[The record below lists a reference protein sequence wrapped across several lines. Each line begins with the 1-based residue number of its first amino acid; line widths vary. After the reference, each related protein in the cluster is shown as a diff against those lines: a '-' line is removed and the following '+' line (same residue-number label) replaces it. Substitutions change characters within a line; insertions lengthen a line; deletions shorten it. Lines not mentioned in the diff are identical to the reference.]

1 MPYPSSRLPVK
12 LQNALS
18 LINNVVL
25 AYDRLHFWLDHPLP
39 LIPLALRNNERVS
52 IISGSMKYGPVWQ
65 TKIELLQPDASLLR
79 ACIDLA
85 SDRHRVLPNYAEI
98 KLDLLT
104 RTGNDAKLL
113 QSFFL
118 EHLLVKSSSHPV
130 KIEKGTAYYMPPAT
144 PSGKRLAFNFA
155 IYADKPSKETG
166 RPCCHLEWRLRGAAT
181 LENIGLIS
189 LDSCIDF
196 DHRDFWS
203 KRLHLFSP
211 PSKAALA
218 RWLAPENADVSP
230 AMLTKRA
237 NQFLRKYEHDDT
249 FIVQNCF
256 VEHREIVE
264 LLTPVDN
271 ALFLPDSRL

>member
-1 MPYPSSRLPVK
+1 M
-12 LQNALS
+12 
-18 LINNVVL
+18 VL

-39 LIPLALRNNERVS
+39 LIPLALRDDERVS
-52 IISGSMKYGPVWQ
+52 IMPGSMQYGPIWQ
-65 TKIELLQPDASLLR
+65 TKIELLQPDADLLR
-79 ACIDLA
+79 ACVDMA
-85 SDRHRVLPNYAEI
+85 GERHRVLPNYAEL

-104 RTGNDAKLL
+104 RTENDAKLL
-113 QSFFL
+113 QTAVL
-118 EHLLVKSSSHPV
+118 EHLIVKSPLYPV
-130 KIEKGTAYYMPPAT
+130 RIDRGTAYYMPPT
-144 PSGKRLAFNFA
+144 NPSGKPLAFKFV

-181 LENIGLIS
+181 LENVGLIS

-237 NQFLRKYEHDDT
+237 NQFLRKYEHEDNL
-249 FIVQNCF
+249 ILQNCF
-256 VEHREIVE
+256 VEHREIMDV
-264 LLTPVDN
+264 LTPVDN
-271 ALFLPDSRL
+271 ALFLPD